1 MFALGSILA
10 TILTGQP
17 AFVDNHINRILIK
30 TAKADLADVRQR
42 LAACGADAELLAIA
56 HRCLAANPEDR
67 FADGREVAAAVAA
80 YRATVVARLR
90 QAETAAAEALV
101 REAEQRK
108 RRWLAVGLGGGIA
121 AVLLIGLAVS
131 LWQMHRA
138 ITAEG
143 QAKANE
149 QQALANAER
158 AEANEQQALAN
169 AQLAQ
174 ANEQQAL
181 ANAEQE
187 RLAKLQA
194 EAEKKKAL
202 AFRNQALNALRATT
216 GSDVERLLGER
227 KELTANE
234 RAYLEAIAQRWQTF
248 ARQVGTDDQS
258 RAVAAEGHFR
268 VAFLWAQLGRRDEAK
283 RKYEQAIALWEK
295 LVAEFPTVPDYRR
308 DLAGGYNNLGLL
320 LKDLGK
326 RTGAEHQYRQG
337 LALQQE
343 LAAEFPTVPDYRRD
357 LASSHNNLGNLL
369 VTLGKRAE
377 AEEQYQSG
385 LAIRE
390 KLAAEFP
397 AVPDYRRDL
406 ASSHNNLG
414 LLLANLGKSAKAEE
428 QYRSSLAIREK
439 LVADFPTV
447 PDYRRDLARSH
458 NNLGALLRDT
468 GKRDEAEEQYRSS
481 LAIREKLVAEFPT
494 VPDYR
499 SDLASSHNNLGNLLA
514 LSGKRLGAEQQY
526 RKGLAIREKLAAEFP
541 TVTDYRRQLAG
552 SHSNLGVLLA
562 DLGKRAEAEQQYRLG
577 LAIREKL
584 AAEFPAVPNH
594 RIDLAGSYCNLGH
607 LVRDGGRAN
616 DSLAWYDQAIDILSP
631 IHRAEI
637 RDVTVKQSLRNSYTG
652 RAMAYDQLSQ
662 FAKAVKD
669 WDRAVELSPLFEQPR
684 FRASRA
690 TSRLKAGMVAE
701 AVAEVAELTNIP
713 GTPAPILYDYACV
726 YAVASGK
733 LANKQAEYADRA
745 MTLLRQAVR
754 AGFRDTASLR
764 QDTALD
770 PLRDRDDFKAL
781 LAQMQAKSKD

>member
-1 MFALGSILA
+1 LHDLSQSLLQSRDRQGAGDRRQGAGDRGRTLHDLSQSLLQSRDRQGAFCRAATVRERVTRPTPLRSLAVAARWSRPRPARSWADVFALGSILA

-108 RRWLAVGLGGGIA
+108 RRWLAVTLGGGIA

-202 AFRNQALNALRATT
+202 AFRNQALDALRATT

-248 ARQVGTDDQS
+248 ARQEGTDDQS

-308 DLAGGYNNLGLL
+308 DWVS
-320 LKDLGK
+320 
-326 RTGAEHQYRQG
+326 E
-337 LALQQE
+337 
-343 LAAEFPTVPDYRRD
+343 
-357 LASSHNNLGNLL
+357 
-369 VTLGKRAE
+369 
-377 AEEQYQSG
+377 
-385 LAIRE
+385 
-390 KLAAEFP
+390 
-397 AVPDYRRDL
+397 
-406 ASSHNNLG
+406 
-414 LLLANLGKSAKAEE
+414 
-428 QYRSSLAIREK
+428 
-439 LVADFPTV
+439 
-447 PDYRRDLARSH
+447 LARSH

-499 SDLASSHNNLGNLLA
+499 SDLASSHNNLRQPAWA
-514 LSGKRLGAEQQY
+514 LFG
-526 RKGLAIREKLAAEFP
+526 
-541 TVTDYRRQLAG
+541 
-552 SHSNLGVLLA
+552 
-562 DLGKRAEAEQQYRLG
+562 
-577 LAIREKL
+577 
-584 AAEFPAVPNH
+584 
-594 RIDLAGSYCNLGH
+594 
-607 LVRDGGRAN
+607 
-616 DSLAWYDQAIDILSP
+616 
-631 IHRAEI
+631 
-637 RDVTVKQSLRNSYTG
+637 
-652 RAMAYDQLSQ
+652 
-662 FAKAVKD
+662 
-669 WDRAVELSPLFEQPR
+669 
-684 FRASRA
+684 
-690 TSRLKAGMVAE
+690 
-701 AVAEVAELTNIP
+701 
-713 GTPAPILYDYACV
+713 
-726 YAVASGK
+726 
-733 LANKQAEYADRA
+733 
-745 MTLLRQAVR
+745 
-754 AGFRDTASLR
+754 
-764 QDTALD
+764 
-770 PLRDRDDFKAL
+770 
-781 LAQMQAKSKD
+781 

>member
-1 MFALGSILA
+1 MHDLSQSLLQSRDRQGAFCRAATARERVTRPTPLRSLAVAARWSRPRPARSWADVFALGSILA

-108 RRWLAVGLGGGIA
+108 RRWLAVTLGGGIA

-248 ARQVGTDDQS
+248 ARQEGTDDQS

-481 LAIREKLVAEFPT
+481 LAIREKL
-494 VPDYR
+494 
-499 SDLASSHNNLGNLLA
+499 
-514 LSGKRLGAEQQY
+514 
-526 RKGLAIREKLAAEFP
+526 
-541 TVTDYRRQLAG
+541 
-552 SHSNLGVLLA
+552 
-562 DLGKRAEAEQQYRLG
+562 
-577 LAIREKL
+577 

-637 RDVTVKQSLRNSYTG
+637 RDVTVKQSLRNSHTG